1 MKTTNLDLTEEWQLV
16 ADTDQTYDVQVEF
29 GSALFCLSQDAPD
42 ASQAG
47 QTVRP
52 GRWLKFTDLRVWFKT
67 TLVGSYISVSSY
79 DTSKS

>member
-42 ASQAG
+42 VSQAG
-47 QTVRP
+47 QTVKP

>member
-29 GSALFCLSQDAPD
+29 GSALFCLSQTTPD

-47 QTVRP
+47 QTVRT
-52 GRWLKFTDLRVWFKT
+52 GRWLKFTDLKVWFKT
-67 TLVGSYISVSSY
+67 TLAGSYISVSSY
-79 DTSKS
+79 ATPKS

>member
-1 MKTTNLDLTEEWQLV
+1 MKTINLDLTDEWQLI

-47 QTVRP
+47 QTVTP

-67 TLVGSYISVSSY
+67 TLAGSYISISSY

>member
-1 MKTTNLDLTEEWQLV
+1 MKTINLDLTEDWQLV
-16 ADTDQTYDVQVEF
+16 ADTDQTYDVQVEL
-29 GSALFCLSQDAPD
+29 GSALFCLSQEAPD
-42 ASQAG
+42 PSQAG

-67 TLVGSYISVSSY
+67 TLAGSYISVSSY

>member
-1 MKTTNLDLTEEWQLV
+1 MKTINLDLTEDWQLV

-29 GSALFCLSQDAPD
+29 GSALFCLSQEAPD

-67 TLVGSYISVSSY
+67 TLAGSYISVSSY
-79 DTSKS
+79 ATPKT

>member
-1 MKTTNLDLTEEWQLV
+1 VKTTNLDLTEEWQLV
-16 ADTDQTYDVQVEF
+16 ANTDQTYDIQVEF

-67 TLVGSYISVSSY
+67 TLAGSYISVSSY